1 MEREYGD
8 ATRQP
13 DLASLLRVA
22 DCVTLHVPLNA
33 GTRDLM
39 NERTIGLM
47 KDGARLVN
55 AARGQ
60 VVEEKALVAAL
71 RSGKLS
77 AAGIRLHY
85 HEPRVSREL
94 AAVENVTLTPHLG
107 GVARETTE
115 TFEMIA
121 MRNVLAV
128 VGGEG
133 EVVGEPATGVNGKAV
148 RRALQRR
155 DAG

>member
-1 MEREYGD
+1 MEMCYCDVVRAVGEVEREYGD

-55 AARGQ
+55 TARGQ
-60 VVEEKALVAAL
+60 VV
-71 RSGKLS
+71 
-77 AAGIRLHY
+77 
-85 HEPRVSREL
+85 
-94 AAVENVTLTPHLG
+94 
-107 GVARETTE
+107 
-115 TFEMIA
+115 
-121 MRNVLAV
+121 
-128 VGGEG
+128 
-133 EVVGEPATGVNGKAV
+133 
-148 RRALQRR
+148 
-155 DAG
+155 